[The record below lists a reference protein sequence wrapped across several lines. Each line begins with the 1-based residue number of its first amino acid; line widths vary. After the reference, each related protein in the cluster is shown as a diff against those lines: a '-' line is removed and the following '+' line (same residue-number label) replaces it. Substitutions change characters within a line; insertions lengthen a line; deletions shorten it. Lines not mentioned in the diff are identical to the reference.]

1 MENRLPVAL
10 NGEKCYEILFE
21 TSFEALPGELL
32 KMYDSSRKLCII
44 TDSNVSVLYADEVSR
59 LLSESFD
66 NVSVFEFPAG
76 EESKNLTTVTA
87 VYRFLVENSFNRR
100 DVIIALG
107 GGVCGDLS
115 GFAAAT
121 YMRGIDFIQIPV
133 SLLSMVDSSIG
144 GKTGVDLDSY
154 KNMVGAFYMPRL
166 VYINISTLSSLPDR
180 QFSSGMAEVLKA
192 GLIKDGE
199 FYEWL
204 INNFNEIMDKDPE
217 ALTKMIYESVN
228 IKRLVVEED
237 PYEKGERA
245 KLNFGHTL
253 GHAIEKYYD
262 FRLTHGECVALGSIA
277 SAFISYKRGDLSTEE
292 FYEIRDMFVPFGLPI
307 SFPDEIPDINKI
319 IALTGSDKKND
330 EKGLKFI
337 LLNKPGSCVI
347 VRDVTDGEM
356 KEALS
361 ELVVDEEER

>member
-1 MENRLPVAL
+1 MDNRLSVSL
-10 NGEKCYEILFE
+10 NGKICYDIMLES
-21 TSFEALPGELL
+21 SFDSLCAELL
-32 KMYDSSRKLCII
+32 KMYDSTRKLCII
-44 TDSNVSVLYADEVSR
+44 TDSGVSVLYADEVCASLR
-59 LLSESFD
+59 NGFE
-66 NVSVFEFPAG
+66 NISVFEFPAG
-76 EESKNLTTVTA
+76 EQSKNLSVVA
-87 VYRFLVENSFNRR
+87 SAYRFLIENNFNRR

-121 YMRGIDFIQIPV
+121 YMRGIDFIQVPT

-154 KNMVGAFYMPRL
+154 KNMVGAFYMPKL
-166 VYINISTLSSLPDR
+166 VYINISTLSTLPDR
-180 QFSSGMAEVLKA
+180 EFSSGMAEVLKA
-192 GLIKDGE
+192 GLIKDGS

-204 INNFNEIMDKDPE
+204 INNFNEIMDKDPRY
-217 ALTKMIYESVN
+217 LKKMIYESVN

-237 PYEKGERA
+237 PYESGERA

-262 FRLTHGECVALGSIA
+262 FRLTHGECVALGSLA
-277 SAFISYKRGDLSTEE
+277 AAYISYKRGALSTEE
-292 FYEIRDMFVPFGLPI
+292 YYEIRDMFVPFGLPI
-307 SFPDEIPDINKI
+307 SLEDTAPDLNAI

-337 LLNKPGSCVI
+337 LLDNIGTAAI
-347 VRDVTDGEM
+347 RRDVTNDEM
-356 KEALS
+356 KEALL
-361 ELVVDEEER
+361 ELIVEE